1 MIKKIGILIC
11 GTSLLVGCSSFSN
24 KQKPAPVY
32 GQIDSSGRLA
42 GRNDNAVISTPVT
55 TKPITVQESTILN
68 QQDVEIKPQAKSA
81 NVVIALL
88 ADADNSYQQGNVD
101 ESVATIE
108 RALRIEPRN
117 ALLLYKLAVLK
128 LAQEEPEQAINLAK
142 KSALLAEG
150 NSGLKKKNWL
160 LIADIYE
167 QQGDLANANVA
178 RQKAQQF

>member
-1 MIKKIGILIC
+1 
-11 GTSLLVGCSSFSN
+11 
-24 KQKPAPVY
+24 
-32 GQIDSSGRLA
+32 
-42 GRNDNAVISTPVT
+42 
-55 TKPITVQESTILN
+55 
-68 QQDVEIKPQAKSA
+68 
-81 NVVIALL
+81 
-88 ADADNSYQQGNVD
+88 
-101 ESVATIE
+101 
-108 RALRIEPRN
+108 
-117 ALLLYKLAVLK
+117 LLLYKLAVLK